1 MLGHLQA
8 ESSAAFRGATV
19 SLSARRGEAEC
30 DVAGRLP
37 DDFVRLIR
45 GGRCRQNTDA
55 DVTESKRVFF
65 NEHVAMGTRHS
76 ALADVTGGGWQG
88 FFTRQL
94 VRLDISAF
102 HYKQGK

>member
-1 MLGHLQA
+1 MRTSEKA
-8 ESSAAFRGATV
+8 
-19 SLSARRGEAEC
+19 
-30 DVAGRLP
+30 
-37 DDFVRLIR
+37 
-45 GGRCRQNTDA
+45 
-55 DVTESKRVFF
+55 KVFFLF

-76 ALADVTGGGWQG
+76 ALADVTGGGWLG